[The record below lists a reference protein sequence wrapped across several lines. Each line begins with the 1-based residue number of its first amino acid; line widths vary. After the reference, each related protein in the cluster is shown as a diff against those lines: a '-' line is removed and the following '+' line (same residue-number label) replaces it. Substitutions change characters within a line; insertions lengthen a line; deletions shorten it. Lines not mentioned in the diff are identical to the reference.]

1 MIKSLVVILAIVTGG
16 FLQAQ
21 TPAPPLPTKAQEKE
35 ELPTKKEY
43 DRALKH
49 YTEWKNKFN
58 DLDYWKSV
66 TLTRVSDK
74 KEYKVKDL
82 EEFDRQAFF
91 LSNLR
96 RCTFEMTRLHG
107 FWHKELVQYMIM
119 PPLQDG
125 VPTVDELTAYIE
137 KLTTLRKEAAAT
149 LEAYAEKFVK
159 DNPSKFTK
167 EEREQL
173 LKSIK
178 DYHDE
183 QKLIERKK

>member
-1 MIKSLVVILAIVTGG
+1 MKLMIRLFAFVFMLTVMGSV
-16 FLQAQ
+16 QAQ
-21 TPAPPLPTKAQEKE
+21 SPTAPTKIQDKE

-74 KEYKVKDL
+74 KEFKIKDL
-82 EEFDRQAFF
+82 DEFDRQAFF

-96 RCTFEMTRLHG
+96 RCSFEMTRLYG
-107 FWHKELVQYMIM
+107 FWQKELAQYIIK
-119 PPLQDG
+119 PPLQEG
-125 VPTVDELTAYIE
+125 VPTTDELTEYLE
-137 KLTTLRKEAAAT
+137 KLTKLRKEAATT

-159 DNPSKFTK
+159 DNPGKFTK
-167 EEREQL
+167 DESEQL

-178 DYHDE
+178 SYHDE
-183 QKLIERKK
+183 QKLIERK